1 MSLIDRARR
10 LLGQGYGDT
19 RSGRHAT
26 RDSGASPLTPLLYR
40 QEAGLLWKVPMFAP
54 FSAGAYEDLARLTIL
69 TINDVFPRLAEL
81 CRAAGAR
88 TAKVVTAEGFAAD
101 PSDRESANR
110 LKEFLD
116 RHGSDK
122 ASGHTYHLVYGR
134 VLRDRAAVR
143 SLLEIG
149 LGTHHADVVSNMG
162 ASGRPGSSLRAF
174 RDFLPNAQI
183 FGADVDRRILFE
195 EERIL
200 THFVDQN
207 DVKSFEPLGRL
218 VGSELDVIIDDG
230 LHTPSANLAVVL
242 FALEHL
248 RIGGW
253 LIVEDILPAAQPV
266 WEVVAALVPAEF
278 ETYIISTDSSLL
290 FAARRAASFA

>member
-1 MSLIDRARR
+1 
-10 LLGQGYGDT
+10 
-19 RSGRHAT
+19 
-26 RDSGASPLTPLLYR
+26 
-40 QEAGLLWKVPMFAP
+40 
-54 FSAGAYEDLARLTIL
+54 
-69 TINDVFPRLAEL
+69 
-81 CRAAGAR
+81 
-88 TAKVVTAEGFAAD
+88 
-101 PSDRESANR
+101 
-110 LKEFLD
+110 
-116 RHGSDK
+116 
-122 ASGHTYHLVYGR
+122 
-134 VLRDRAAVR
+134 
-143 SLLEIG
+143 
-149 LGTHHADVVSNMG
+149 MG